1 MARKSNTVRKDGRIA
16 VQVYLGVVDGK
27 RKYKTV
33 YGTTQKEANKKA
45 EQVKISIGKGL
56 DVLSDQDTFG
66 KWRDIFLESKKL
78 DVSNSQYL
86 SYKSYVKHLS
96 PLTETP
102 IAKIKA
108 SDLQQIINQLAIENP
123 TTHIPTAKKTL
134 NDIKITA
141 AQIFNLAIDSRV
153 MEYNPASPVKIPQKA
168 PQEHRRALTA
178 EEQGWI
184 LNTPHRMQIG
194 AMIMM
199 YAGLRRG
206 ELIPLTWADIDL
218 DEHTITIN
226 KAVEMISGKPELK
239 DMTKTPAGMRTIDI
253 PKILVDYLTPLKST
267 GLVLS
272 NNGKMWSDT
281 IWKKVWSSYIKD
293 INFKFGKKID
303 QNGNMAKSK
312 FNPNGI
318 PITIPQFTPHWLR
331 HTFATLMYFAEVD
344 VVTAKNQLGHSD
356 VKTTLQIYTH
366 LDQTHKRK
374 SMQKLDDFLAMQVRC
389 KSE

>member
-1 MARKSNTVRKDGRIA
+1 
-16 VQVYLGVVDGK
+16 
-27 RKYKTV
+27 
-33 YGTTQKEANKKA
+33 
-45 EQVKISIGKGL
+45 
-56 DVLSDQDTFG
+56 
-66 KWRDIFLESKKL
+66 
-78 DVSNSQYL
+78 
-86 SYKSYVKHLS
+86 
-96 PLTETP
+96 
-102 IAKIKA
+102 
-108 SDLQQIINQLAIENP
+108 
-123 TTHIPTAKKTL
+123 
-134 NDIKITA
+134 
-141 AQIFNLAIDSRV
+141 
-153 MEYNPASPVKIPQKA
+153 
-168 PQEHRRALTA
+168 
-178 EEQGWI
+178 
-184 LNTPHRMQIG
+184 
-194 AMIMM
+194 MM

>member
-123 TTHIPTAKKTL
+123 TP
-134 NDIKITA
+134 
-141 AQIFNLAIDSRV
+141 
-153 MEYNPASPVKIPQKA
+153 
-168 PQEHRRALTA
+168 
-178 EEQGWI
+178 
-184 LNTPHRMQIG
+184 
-194 AMIMM
+194 
-199 YAGLRRG
+199 
-206 ELIPLTWADIDL
+206 IDL
-218 DEHTITIN
+218 L
-226 KAVEMISGKPELK
+226 LK
-239 DMTKTPAGMRTIDI
+239 RP
-253 PKILVDYLTPLKST
+253 
-267 GLVLS
+267 
-272 NNGKMWSDT
+272 
-281 IWKKVWSSYIKD
+281 
-293 INFKFGKKID
+293 
-303 QNGNMAKSK
+303 
-312 FNPNGI
+312 
-318 PITIPQFTPHWLR
+318 
-331 HTFATLMYFAEVD
+331 
-344 VVTAKNQLGHSD
+344 
-356 VKTTLQIYTH
+356 
-366 LDQTHKRK
+366 
-374 SMQKLDDFLAMQVRC
+374 
-389 KSE
+389 

>member
-1 MARKSNTVRKDGRIA
+1 M
-16 VQVYLGVVDGK
+16 VDGK

-33 YGTTQKEANKKA
+33 YGATQKEANKKA

-96 PLTETP
+96 PISETP
-102 IAKIKA
+102 IAKVKA
-108 SDLQQIINQLAIENP
+108 SDLQQIINQLAVENP
-123 TTHIPTAKKTL
+123 NTHKPTAKKTL

-141 AQIFNLAIDSRV
+141 SQIFNLAIDSRV

-178 EEQGWI
+178 DEQQWI
-184 LNTPHRMQIG
+184 FDTPHRMQAG

-206 ELIPLTWADIDL
+206 ELIPLTWEDIDL
-218 DEHTITIN
+218 EERTITVN

-253 PKILVDYLTPLKST
+253 PGALADYLRPLQGV

-272 NNGKMWSDT
+272 DTGSMWTES
-281 IWKKVWSSYIKD
+281 IWKRTWQSYIRD
-293 INFKFGKKID
+293 LNFKYGEKLDSK
-303 QNGNMAKSK
+303 GNLAKSK
-312 FNPNGI
+312 YNPNGV

-331 HTFATLMYFAEVD
+331 HTFATLLYMAGVD
-344 VVTAKNQLGHSD
+344 VLTAKNQLGHTD

-374 SMQKLDDFLAMQVRC
+374 SMQKLDDFLSMQVKC
-389 KSE
+389 KSEQP